1 MAIRWNRIGVSRSLV
16 GPAVLGATVLV
27 VVVAGAVAAI
37 ETETVTSYW
46 QGLWW
51 SISLITTV
59 GFIGQPPTTVAGAAL
74 SVMLMLVG
82 FLLLAMLGASMAA
95 LFVKQDEQPRELVL
109 ESREEVILAALREIQ
124 QRLEKIEQASTGRC
138 HRAEPPE
145 G

>member
-1 MAIRWNRIGVSRSLV
+1 M
-16 GPAVLGATVLV
+16 V

-74 SVMLMLVG
+74 SVMLMVVG

-95 LFVKQDEQPRELVL
+95 LFVKQDEQPRELIV
-109 ESREEVILAALREIQ
+109 ESREEGILAALRDIQ
-124 QRLEKIEQASTGRC
+124 QRLDKIEQASADRDTGPN
-138 HRAEPPE
+138 HSSA
-145 G
+145 